1 MANEFYPEH
10 SLEEVEGLAASFAT
24 TYFSS
29 LGQESLATPIPVE
42 DMAEH
47 YLGYAI
53 DITDEGLF
61 SDPNFLGGI
70 DFEENKI
77 YVNASVEDH
86 DGRYAFT
93 VAHEIGHHV
102 LHKEA
107 YLEIHTEGEKE
118 ILCRDASEK
127 PQIEVEADRFA
138 AALLMP
144 STLVREAYAE
154 MDGKRKVKT
163 IGQARGLA
171 NHLIKEAGFDNVSN
185 TAMINRLIDLKII
198 PSFVGYQTGQFK
210 KNYGRPT
217 FGQMIRGSLS
227 KVFRGF
233 RV

>member
-1 MANEFYPEH
+1 MESEFYPER
-10 SLEEVEGLAASFAT
+10 SIEEIETLADNFSAE
-24 TYFSS
+24 YFVSI
-29 LGQESLATPIPVE
+29 GKKTITPPIPIE
-42 DMAEH
+42 DIAEH

-61 SDPNFLGGI
+61 SNPNFVGGI
-70 DFEENKI
+70 DFQTNKI
-77 YVNASVEDH
+77 FVNASVENH

-102 LHKEA
+102 LHKEK
-107 YLEIHTEGEKE
+107 YLELHSGGDSE
-118 ILCRDASEK
+118 ILCRDTSEK

-144 STLVREAYAE
+144 SRLVLEAYDEAGG
-154 MDGKRKVKT
+154 GKKVKT

-171 NHLIKEAGFDNVSN
+171 NHLIKEAGFGNVSN

-210 KNYGRPT
+210 KNFGKPTLGR
-217 FGQMIRGSLS
+217 MIRGAFS
-227 KVFRGF
+227 KILRGL
-233 RV
+233 RT